1 MKIKTVTFYKKLKPD
16 TPEKTVTCKIQEP
29 SIIAKSWY
37 QMNTN
42 HALEY
47 IIFFRGNIDDFKIF
61 DAVKIDGHTYFLAN
75 LTAPGSK
82 SLRGE
87 IGS

>member
-1 MKIKTVTFYKKLKPD
+1 MKIKTITFYKKLKSN
-16 TPEKTVTCKIQEP
+16 TPEKTVICKVQEP

-37 QMNTN
+37 EMNTN

-47 IIFFRGNIDDFKIF
+47 IIYFRGNIEDFKIY
-61 DAVKIDGHTYFLAN
+61 DAVKIEDKTYFLTN